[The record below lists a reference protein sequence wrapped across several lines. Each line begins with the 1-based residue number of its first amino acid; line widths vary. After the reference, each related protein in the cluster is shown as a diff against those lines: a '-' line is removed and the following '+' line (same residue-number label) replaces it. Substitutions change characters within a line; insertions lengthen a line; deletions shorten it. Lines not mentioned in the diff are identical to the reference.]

1 MCKTSITTI
10 FSFFFSSLFSTLKG
24 ISCCGKRF
32 LDHKNNYTRSRHR
45 NKDKTTGV
53 YWVPRAW
60 FKKVTVVKIFGN
72 QTPAENLT
80 RSTAAICHGHVRLLD
95 QVKNLSKASGGFI
108 NVHLWTVWTCL
119 SSPYLLLI
127 PLMPFLVLLDM
138 WKLGIMV
145 VLPLPL
151 PAAGKIFEKNGIK
164 GKKRGI
170 LLLG

>member
-1 MCKTSITTI
+1 MASDSSIIKIIILVRGTEIKTRRPGFTEYRGHGS
-10 FSFFFSSLFSTLKG
+10 
-24 ISCCGKRF
+24 
-32 LDHKNNYTRSRHR
+32 
-45 NKDKTTGV
+45 
-53 YWVPRAW
+53 
-60 FKKVTVVKIFGN
+60 KKVTVVKIFGN

-138 WKLGIMV
+138 SKLGIMV
-145 VLPLPL
+145 VLPSPSPL
-151 PAAGKIFEKNGIK
+151 RVKYLRKMESRERKEVYYCWDKKPAYAGYIIL
-164 GKKRGI
+164 KKRY
-170 LLLG
+170 